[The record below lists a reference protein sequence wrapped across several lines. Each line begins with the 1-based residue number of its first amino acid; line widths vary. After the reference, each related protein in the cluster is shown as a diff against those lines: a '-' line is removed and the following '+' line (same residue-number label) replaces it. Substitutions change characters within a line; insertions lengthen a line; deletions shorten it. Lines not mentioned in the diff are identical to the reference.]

1 VKLAR
6 SPHASRTWVNRS
18 STTAVGS
25 PPATREGLR
34 LEPVVPAPTPRS
46 ARCSQPEANPAA
58 PPLAPTRIAAS
69 YRSRSL
75 TTFSRSFTQSVQIAT
90 SPDERVRRALSSVCR
105 RSCNARGV
113 PGRRRQEDPKR
124 RFRLVRRCED
134 FLGEVDAAFVDEE
147 TPGPPTSGRVLRC
160 GRPQNEQRRAS
171 PSSLRLRHGWR
182 ARPGS
187 PRLAAST
194 NTFLPPVPTTRI
206 RSTSSRTHTSD
217 QPFRST
223 SQPK

>member
-1 VKLAR
+1 VGQQKLNNCCWIAPGDAR
-6 SPHASRTWVNRS
+6 RA
-18 STTAVGS
+18 
-25 PPATREGLR
+25 PAG
-34 LEPVVPAPTPRS
+34 
-46 ARCSQPEANPAA
+46 ARCPGSDATIGAMLAAGSKPGGPSTRTDKDCGELPESLADDLFAELHAIGADRDLAGRASPASSIERL
-58 PPLAPTRIAAS
+58 PQELQ
-69 YRSRSL
+69 RSRGSWPE
-75 TTFSRSFTQSVQIAT
+75 T
-90 SPDERVRRALSSVCR
+90 
-105 RSCNARGV
+105 
-113 PGRRRQEDPKR
+113 DPKR